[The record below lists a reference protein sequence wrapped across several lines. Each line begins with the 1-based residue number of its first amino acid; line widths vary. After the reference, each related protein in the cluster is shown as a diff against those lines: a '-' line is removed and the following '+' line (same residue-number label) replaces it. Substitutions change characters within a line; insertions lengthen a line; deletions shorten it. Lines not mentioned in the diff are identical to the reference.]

1 VLKSS
6 MILAPAARLHHRQ
19 AVRPAPGL
27 ATHLL
32 RATQT
37 VKYPHPGAR
46 KSGKR
51 PPAGTPNCSF
61 SYAVLLSG
69 GLSLRRVMP
78 PVRHVGSRGVA
89 EVSLR
94 SIHRQA

>member
-1 VLKSS
+1 VPELSTHLPRAS
-6 MILAPAARLHHRQ
+6 Q
-19 AVRPAPGL
+19 AVEYQHPGL
-27 ATHLL
+27 GKSANAL
-32 RATQT
+32 RL
-37 VKYPHPGAR
+37 GE
-46 KSGKR
+46 
-51 PPAGTPNCSF
+51 PNCSF